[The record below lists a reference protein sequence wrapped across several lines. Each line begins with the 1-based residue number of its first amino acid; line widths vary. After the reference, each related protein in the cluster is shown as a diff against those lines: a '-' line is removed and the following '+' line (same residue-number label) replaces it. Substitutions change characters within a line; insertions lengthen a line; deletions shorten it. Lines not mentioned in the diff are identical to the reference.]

1 MSSHNAGAVVGASNT
16 QSADAEPQAGDQSSD
31 PGRKERRTRPDPAK
45 PKVSFFGRMRRDKA
59 LLLFA
64 APGVFLVVLFHYV
77 PLLGNVIAF
86 KDYQPYLGIWEAP
99 WVGLENFRVVFNG
112 DPYFLNALKNT
123 LVISLLQILVV
134 FPVPIAL
141 ALLLNSL
148 LGERI
153 KRVVQSILYL
163 PHFMS
168 WVIVVAIFQHMLG
181 NAGLYNTWARAHDL
195 PLLSIIGNPDLFI
208 PLITSQVIWKDA
220 GWGTIIFLAAISRVD
235 LELYEAVAV
244 DGGGRL
250 RQLWH
255 ITLPAIRGVIILLLI
270 LRLGDALTVGF
281 EQIFLQ
287 QGPVGLE
294 ASEVLDTYVYNRGI
308 VGGDWGASAAV
319 GLVKGLV
326 GTALVLGANKVAH
339 LFGERGI
346 YSTKD

>member
-1 MSSHNAGAVVGASNT
+1 MASSVV
-16 QSADAEPQAGDQSSD
+16 
-31 PGRKERRTRPDPAK
+31 PGRPTAGPHAPAGGSGPDRPTEGPGTTDTPPPPTRAVPARRLSGWQRFK
-45 PKVSFFGRMRRDKA
+45 RDRF
-59 LLLFA
+59 LLLLGL
-64 APGVFLVVLFHYV
+64 PGVLLVLLFQYV

-86 KDYQPYLGIWEAP
+86 KDYQPYLTIGEAP
-99 WVGLENFRVVFNG
+99 WVGFDNFSVIVNG
-112 DPYFLNALKNT
+112 DPAFLNALTNT
-123 LVISLLQILVV
+123 LVISLLQITLV

-148 LGERI
+148 LSERI

-168 WVIVVAIFQHMLG
+168 WVIVVALFQHMLG
-181 NAGLYNTWARAHDL
+181 NAGLYNTWARMHDL
-195 PLLSIIGNPDLFI
+195 PLIKVIGDPDLFLA
-208 PLITSQVIWKDA
+208 LITSQVIWKDA

-235 LELYEAVAV
+235 LELFEAVAV

-255 ITLPAIRGVIILLLI
+255 VTLPAIRPVIILLFI
-270 LRLGDALTVGF
+270 LKLGDVLSVGF

-294 ASEVLDTYVYNRGI
+294 ASEVLDTYVYNYGI
-308 VGGDWGASAAV
+308 VGGNWGTSAAV

-326 GTALVLGANKVAH
+326 GAILVLGANKVAH
-339 LFGERGI
+339 LFGERGL
-346 YSTKD
+346 YAKW